1 MDESSKQIVLKSVLK
16 LFGVDKYNRLISS
29 VDETTRRGSFRY
41 WQNDLFAKLHEQ
53 IGLAINTVDDYVAIF
68 RNAASATKDITFEE
82 FLTDPNRYYYTE
94 PVAIPNEWFV
104 RAWEDSAAFRENV
117 TYGFSREARKN
128 GDLDSLGESLGH
140 LIAILPTNRI
150 IELYQAIR
158 NESPHRESEF
168 RPTFERIL
176 GKRISDFPPA
186 FTNEELVGMLGG
198 DVAREVG
205 IVQPKM

>member
-1 MDESSKQIVLKSVLK
+1 MDESEKQIVLKSALK

-53 IGLAINTVDDYVAIF
+53 IGLKINSVDDYVAIF
-68 RNAASATKDITFEE
+68 GRAATATKDITFEE
-82 FLTDPNRYYYTE
+82 FLTDPNRYYYRE
-94 PVAIPNEWFV
+94 PVVIPNEWIV
-104 RAWEDSAAFRENV
+104 RAWEESAAFRDNV

-128 GDLDSLGESLGH
+128 GDLDSLEESLRH
-140 LIAILPTNRI
+140 LISILPTNKS
-150 IELYQAIR
+150 IELYHAIR

-176 GKRISDFPPA
+176 GKQVSDFPPA
-186 FTNEELVGMLGG
+186 FTNEELVGMLGEDG
-198 DVAREVG
+198 AREFG
-205 IVQPKM
+205 IVQPKK